1 MQSTTYLAEFGG
13 GVYAQ
18 AETVNGIRIA
28 QQTSATAFTSG
39 TAKNPLPLSVSVN
52 VNVLCTWKEEIKTS
66 LGSMFFLNDII

>member
-39 TAKNPLPLSVSVN
+39 SAKLYGV
-52 VNVLCTWKEEIKTS
+52 KQ
-66 LGSMFFLNDII
+66 